1 MPRYLGLELTDDIPL
16 CLPLMREVA
25 WPRHDG
31 GRENDKERLDNL
43 FPPLSYNQNKKEL
56 TPHMSMYSPNFT
68 FTRLVAHTLPVSD
81 APRPLASEAVLDG
94 HARGRCAVEIVN
106 TSSAPVY
113 VGDDAVSKTNGL
125 PINAGEKRFFPVTLG
140 SVRALYIAAESDASV
155 TIAEYFA

>member
-1 MPRYLGLELTDDIPL
+1 
-16 CLPLMREVA
+16 
-25 WPRHDG
+25 
-31 GRENDKERLDNL
+31 
-43 FPPLSYNQNKKEL
+43 
-56 TPHMSMYSPNFT
+56 MSMYSPTFT

-113 VGDDAVSKTNGL
+113 VGDDTVSKTNGL